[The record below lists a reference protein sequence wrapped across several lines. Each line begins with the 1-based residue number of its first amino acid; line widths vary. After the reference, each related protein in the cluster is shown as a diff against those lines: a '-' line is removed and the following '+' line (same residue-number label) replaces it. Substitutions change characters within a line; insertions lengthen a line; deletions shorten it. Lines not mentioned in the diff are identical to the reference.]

1 MAVGSQAMVGDT
13 ALFGCRELG
22 ADIVFELLL
31 SEASQWWVIPHC
43 FDAKH

>member
-1 MAVGSQAMVGDT
+1 MVGDT
-13 ALFGCRELG
+13 ALFRCKALG

-31 SEASQWWVIPHC
+31 SEASQWWIPHC